1 MSPEKVEEVRR
12 DGITKVY
19 PGRLAQISLYGRA
32 LSEKGEVD
40 HGERGIFGLM
50 DREGRLLPP
59 ERVVWERREVDR
71 PDILT
76 WLWAVAMARYSS
88 VGAIGGRRPE
98 CSFDFQDTTRRDWF
112 EKAPWP
118 CGYAGGVYIGV
129 VIAAH
134 MAVGAWRS
142 PAGRKRS
149 RPLRGDTEAEA

>member
-1 MSPEKVEEVRR
+1 M
-12 DGITKVY
+12 
-19 PGRLAQISLYGRA
+19 
-32 LSEKGEVD
+32 
-40 HGERGIFGLM
+40 M

-59 ERVVWERREVDR
+59 ERVVWERREVGR

-88 VGAIGGRRPE
+88 VGAIGGRCPE

-118 CGYAGGVYIGV
+118 CRYAGGVYIGV

-142 PAGRKRS
+142 PAERKRS
-149 RPLRGDTEAEA
+149 RPLRGDTEA